1 MRDFYKKD
9 RIPDAPEDLKQYL
22 NAKNMEF
29 SVWKQDM
36 KRIACTDIIDDLR
49 FVISASSPMY
59 EFLIEAYDNA
69 FNEGL
74 INADYYKR

>member
-1 MRDFYKKD
+1 
-9 RIPDAPEDLKQYL
+9 
-22 NAKNMEF
+22 MEF

>member
-1 MRDFYKKD
+1 
-9 RIPDAPEDLKQYL
+9 
-22 NAKNMEF
+22 ME
-29 SVWKQDM
+29 
-36 KRIACTDIIDDLR
+36 RIAGTDIIDDLR
-49 FVISASSPMY
+49 FAITASSLMY

>member
-1 MRDFYKKD
+1 M
-9 RIPDAPEDLKQYL
+9 PLKQP
-22 NAKNMEF
+22 KRRDCITMCEIFIKKTEF
-29 SVWKQDM
+29 LWKQDM